1 MSQYRKKPV
10 VIEAVEWDG
19 TEKGLEVVLPFIQDG
34 RPDFSHLP
42 KAPDDPHVHNG
53 IGFTP
58 FDGAL
63 YIPTLEGT
71 MKANPGDW
79 IIRGIKGEFYPCKP
93 DIFAATYELAA
104 ERAGAGEPDW
114 SGVNDRIDA
123 DDEIVATGA
132 RFHMERMS
140 DEAIW
145 FSINAIPFMLSA
157 SKGKLAW
164 IPQESEWENLS
175 LRAKRAAPLRTTEAT
190 GEPSIVITDD
200 EQYALDLCDQYLYS
214 TTENSDQADEDTVIT
229 DALTNGHLR
238 LIFSLAERFVELAPP
253 SADGASQQ

>member
-1 MSQYRKKPV
+1 MSQTPPSEDAWISAGMRAAIDILTPLLSNGPLSHTQNR
-10 VIEAVEWDG
+10 A
-19 TEKGLEVVLPFIQDG
+19 LSLVLG
-34 RPDFSHLP
+34 H
-42 KAPDDPHVHNG
+42 
-53 IGFTP
+53 
-58 FDGAL
+58 
-63 YIPTLEGT
+63 
-71 MKANPGDW
+71 
-79 IIRGIKGEFYPCKP
+79 C
-93 DIFAATYELAA
+93 ATFPSGA